1 MSLAHALAAQCPAQP
16 RRAKDVEM
24 QPGRVPGVGC
34 RVWLGRFGFI
44 GYLPNNPKTITLAT
58 AEKIR
63 SKQHNTDATNVKK
76 ALCAIGTRGINGAD
90 KQHAGPRAA
99 ASQSK

>member
-34 RVWLGRFGFI
+34 RVWLGFVMACESNASR
-44 GYLPNNPKTITLAT
+44 PAAPRTRAKPTRPKQWRKR
-58 AEKIR
+58 ECR
-63 SKQHNTDATNVKK
+63 EY
-76 ALCAIGTRGINGAD
+76 G
-90 KQHAGPRAA
+90 
-99 ASQSK
+99 